1 MCSYIEI
8 YCTDSQS
15 IRNYFQ
21 NLFGMYYF
29 FYLCLLHQIETMKLL
44 TNITKQAFT
53 ITSEKNARIKIVQGK
68 RGLVKGRRIVRA
80 SQLRD
85 SLPCTFIAIA
95 ERENF
100 KAERAQSQREAR
112 RAKR

>member
-1 MCSYIEI
+1 M
-8 YCTDSQS
+8 
-15 IRNYFQ
+15 
-21 NLFGMYYF
+21 FGVYYF
-29 FYLCLLHQIETMKLL
+29 FGICLLHQIEKMKL
-44 TNITKQAFT
+44 TTHVTKGEFT
-53 ITSEKNARIKIVQGK
+53 ITSEKSAPIKIVQGK